1 MNEPKPSAATT
12 ETTFDQPTNRPAGPE
27 AIDEFKRLLDIEHQP
42 SVFAHPTMFAHA
54 QRVARMLVQSSMA
67 PDHFRGEENLGN
79 AVVAVDIAFRLK
91 VSPLLVM
98 AQIYMVY
105 GKPGFSSQFV
115 VATINSSGK
124 FSRLKF
130 KIEGKDDERGCIAY
144 AKELETGEV
153 LESTRVDV
161 AMAKRQGWWG
171 KKDSKWPQMTDQMLA
186 YRAASFWGR
195 LYAPEL
201 LMGLQ
206 TIEELEDTLTS
217 PTTKPLFPKEDNTKK
232 VEQELKKPIVTAQPP
247 PTNEPPPTPQ
257 QPGPAPVQE
266 TKAPETPAP
275 VSAPAPSPVP
285 EQVEPAPAPA
295 PEPKG
300 GYNPIRYVRLTLKEN
315 GKSEKDLIK
324 FLTDACLLDG
334 NFDSLEG
341 IALAQ
346 PEVFKVIHKE
356 IIEIVSRMNGA
367 TK

>member
-144 AKELETGEV
+144 AKELESGEI

-232 VEQELKKPIVTAQPP
+232 VEQELKQPIVTAAPP
-247 PTNEPPPTPQ
+247 PVAKPEPPAEVKTEIVTPKIE
-257 QPGPAPVQE
+257 PVTPAAAPPEQA
-266 TKAPETPAP
+266 APEPT
-275 VSAPAPSPVP
+275 
-285 EQVEPAPAPA
+285 PAPA